1 MKKYKLRCIKV
12 ILPTIGNEF
21 IALLKDS
28 SLVLILAILEL
39 PRRGSEFASRNF
51 QYFETYIVVAL
62 MYLIMTPLRLINE
75 R

>member
-28 SLVLILAILEL
+28 SLVSILAILEL
-39 PRRGSEFASRNF
+39 PRRGSMFASRTF
-51 QYFETYIVVAL
+51 HYFETYIVVAL
-62 MYLIMTPLRLINE
+62 MYLIMTLLRLINE